1 MGYTVQ
7 KMTEMRYKVQS
18 YFLLE
23 NKNLDGTEIERA
35 KKRLTEKSD
44 IQKSDRKKK
53 DLKELTRKGIRK

>member
-23 NKNLDGTEIERA
+23 RIDGTEIERA